1 MENRHHYKYVIIDS
15 SKENNNNVDA
25 KFKVQIPQGI
35 TGTTRV
41 CVKSFSMPNSYHNI
55 YGDLKTAKFVEFYR
69 PTSDGAWV
77 YEVFSFNLAEGYTET
92 DNLFSELQS
101 KFTNAS
107 GNEITRESDGTTTV
121 QHVGQTDTPTT
132 ISVSHDSSTYLNSLS
147 FDSGTQDKVIG
158 LYVDDQNKHTIWE
171 SLGFDKRRIIK
182 STDLADIQAQ
192 LNTLAPGAS
201 PLDIQGII
209 PPSLLHMRGC
219 KSSGSVEYRTVV
231 SPHAGTHE
239 NHNGIYV
246 ASQALGNDTMVARSV
261 DDTTMVAHSS
271 DVLQFINNDVP
282 RFSHLTYHTEVPMWN
297 VLTKNYLN
305 NFDIE
310 IRDHKGHLFP
320 RSAIADFV
328 MVLMFEVVDEINEN
342 IDDVVAYQT
351 QAYREGHPTSSGN
364 IFS

>member
-1 MENRHHYKYVIIDS
+1 MNKHIEIH
-15 SKENNNNVDA
+15 DA
-25 KFKVQIPQGI
+25 FASGI
-35 TGTTRV
+35 LSVFRSLFLSLRTRKPGTA
-41 CVKSFSMPNSYHNI
+41 P
-55 YGDLKTAKFVEFYR
+55 
-69 PTSDGAWV
+69 PP
-77 YEVFSFNLAEGYTET
+77 YTET
-92 DNLFSELQS
+92 PSLPSFC
-101 KFTNAS
+101 
-107 GNEITRESDGTTTV
+107 I
-121 QHVGQTDTPTT
+121 
-132 ISVSHDSSTYLNSLS
+132 SST
-147 FDSGTQDKVIG
+147 SGG

-192 LNTLAPGAS
+192 LNNLAPGAS

-239 NHNGIYV
+239 NHNGLYV
-246 ASQALGNDTMVARSV
+246 ASQVLGNDTMVARSV
-261 DDTTMVAHSS
+261 DDTTMAAYSS

>member
-1 MENRHHYKYVIIDS
+1 MRS
-15 SKENNNNVDA
+15 SA
-25 KFKVQIPQGI
+25 SI
-35 TGTTRV
+35 
-41 CVKSFSMPNSYHNI
+41 
-55 YGDLKTAKFVEFYR
+55 LK
-69 PTSDGAWV
+69 
-77 YEVFSFNLAEGYTET
+77 EGYTET
-92 DNLFSELQS
+92 DNLFSEIQS

-107 GNEITRESDGTTTV
+107 GNEITRESDGSTTV
-121 QHVGQTDTPTT
+121 QHVGEIDTPT
-132 ISVSHDSSTYLNSLS
+132 IVSVSHNSTNYLNSLS

-171 SLGFDKRRIIK
+171 SLGFDKRRIVK
-182 STDLADIQAQ
+182 QTDLDQIQAQ
-192 LNTLAPGAS
+192 LNSLAPGATA
-201 PLDIQGII
+201 LDVQGVL
-209 PPSLLHMRGC
+209 PPSILHMRGC
-219 KSSGSVEYRTVV
+219 NSSVAADYRRLV

-239 NHNGIYV
+239 NHNGIYI

-282 RFSHLTYHTEVPMWN
+282 RFSHLTYNTEVPMWN

-305 NFDIE
+305 YFDIE

-342 IDDVVAYQT
+342 IDDVVAYQA
-351 QAYREGHPTSSGN
+351 QAYREGHPTSSG
-364 IFS
+364 I

>member
-1 MENRHHYKYVIIDS
+1 MKHKYVIIDS
-15 SKENNNNVDA
+15 SKENHNSVDA

-69 PTSDGAWV
+69 PASDGDWV
-77 YEVFSFNLAEGYTET
+77 YEVFSFNLKEGYTET

-101 KFTNAS
+101 KFTNTS
-107 GNEITRESDGTTTV
+107 GNEITRESDGSTIV
-121 QHVGQTDTPTT
+121 QHVGQTDTPTLV
-132 ISVSHDSSTYLNSLS
+132 SVSHDSSNYLNSLS

-171 SLGFDKRRIIK
+171 SLGFDKRRIVK
-182 STDLADIQAQ
+182 STDLVDIQTE
-192 LNTLAPGAS
+192 LNALPPGAS
-201 PLDIQGII
+201 ASYIQ
-209 PPSLLHMRGC
+209 SALRVDQTAFLRGC
-219 KSSGSVEYRTVV
+219 NSSVAAEYRTLV

-239 NHNGIYV
+239 NHNGIYI

-282 RFSHLTYHTEVPMWN
+282 RFSHLAYHAEVPMWN

-328 MVLMFEVVDEINEN
+328 MVLMFEVVHEINEN
-342 IDDVVAYQT
+342 IDEVVAYQA
-351 QAYREGHPTSSGN
+351 QAYREGHPTSSGT
-364 IFS
+364 